1 MKMRSFTFRAI
12 QTISWVE
19 DDYVLD
25 SGDPIEALRKLTEE
39 NARET
44 LYDYAHGGHL
54 QWECI
59 KDTGVI
65 DDKEEKA

>member
-12 QTISWVE
+12 QTMSWVE
-19 DDYVLD
+19 DDYAMD
-25 SGDPIEALRKLTEE
+25 SGDPTEALRKLTEK
-39 NARET
+39 NAREA
-44 LYDYAHGGHL
+44 LYDLMRGDHL